1 MWLPSP
7 GLPGD
12 GLAGGEA
19 TGRLVITPNTGHRRL
34 ARLRRGQ
41 GEIAN
46 HIVDE
51 FAAGRLSRRDFIRR
65 ASVAGISAPLLGSI
79 LAACSNSS
87 LTEIFGAGSS
97 PSPNEPSASA
107 STSASASAGAP
118 GAVIEAGIVTPAA
131 DINPVTVADQGGL
144 DMLAQTGEYLC
155 LSTQNLTLKPV
166 LATGWSPNS
175 AGDVW
180 TFKIRQGVKFHN
192 GAPLTAADVVYT
204 YKLQTNPSGSS
215 NAKSAFTGVLKPD
228 GVTQVDDYTVAFHLE
243 APNGNFPYLTSSD
256 NYNMIII
263 PNNYDPAQWQSTFV
277 GTGPFNLSSYT
288 AKVGASFTRNESYWG
303 TKALPSQTRFT
314 FFDTA
319 AASVLALSS
328 GSIDVLGQF
337 AVSGGEALLNGSYNV
352 IKLKTSAHRELSMRC
367 DQAPFTDP
375 RVRQAIALSLN
386 RPEIISAL
394 WKGYADIG
402 NDNPFAPV
410 FPSTDT
416 SVPQRTQNIAM
427 AKSLLSA
434 AGHPSGF
441 STKLTTES
449 ILEIPEFAQIVVEA
463 AAAIGV
469 KINLAVESSTQ
480 YYGQATFGN
489 SDWLDATMSLV
500 DYGHRSVPNVFLTA
514 PLETGGTWNAARF
527 ANSSYD
533 KLVAQYVAATDVG
546 TQKTVA
552 GQIEQLLLTQTPIIY
567 AYFYNYLTA
576 TAMGVTGVYPTAI
589 GHLFLYNAAKS

>member
-1 MWLPSP
+1 VTRNI
-7 GLPGD
+7 D
-12 GLAGGEA
+12 
-19 TGRLVITPNTGHRRL
+19 HRRL
-34 ARLRRGQ
+34 GRLRQDQ

-46 HIVDE
+46 HIIDE

-65 ASVAGISAPLLGSI
+65 ATVVGITAPALGSI
-79 LAACSNSS
+79 LAAC
-87 LTEIFGAGSS
+87 GSS
-97 PSPNEPSASA
+97 ASS
-107 STSASASAGAP
+107 STSSSSGSSSATGAP
-118 GAVIEAGIVTPAA
+118 GAVIKAGIVTPTAA
-131 DINPVTVADQGGL
+131 INPVTVADQGGL

-155 LSTQNLTLKPV
+155 LSSQGLTLQPV
-166 LATGWSPNS
+166 LATSWTPN
-175 AGDVW
+175 ATADVW

-204 YKLQTNPSGSS
+204 YKLQTNPAGKS
-215 NAKSAFTGVLKPD
+215 NALSAFGGVLTPA
-228 GVTQVDDYTVAFHLE
+228 GVTQVDDQTVQFKLA

-263 PNNYDPAQWQSTFV
+263 PNNYDPAKWQSTFV
-277 GTGPFNLSSYT
+277 GTGPFKLGSYT
-288 AKVGASFTRNESYWG
+288 PKVGATFTRNESYWG
-303 TKALPSQTRFT
+303 TKALPSQTQFT
-314 FFDTA
+314 FYDTP
-319 AASVLALSS
+319 AASVLALT
-328 GSIDVLGQF
+328 GGTIDVLGQF

-386 RPEIISAL
+386 RPDIITAL
-394 WKGYADIG
+394 WKGNADLG
-402 NDNPFAPV
+402 NDSPFAPV
-410 FPSTDT
+410 FPSTNT

-434 AGHPSGF
+434 AGHASGF
-441 STKLTTES
+441 STKLITENF
-449 ILEIPEFAQIVVEA
+449 LEIPQYAQIVVQA

-469 KINLAVESSTQ
+469 KINLTVESSTQ
-480 YYGQATFGN
+480 YYGKATFGN
-489 SDWLDATMSLV
+489 SDWLDASMSLV

-514 PLETGGTWNAARF
+514 PLQTINATAGTGPWNAAHF

-533 KLVAQYVAATDVG
+533 KLVTQYIAATDVG
-546 TQKTVA
+546 TQKSIA
-552 GQIEQLLLTQTPIIY
+552 GQIEQLLLTQTPIIF